1 MSVAHASQT
10 KIGKKAKQH
19 SQRNAPSATDRLD
32 EIFTDA
38 DKKCEAAGFIE
49 PTIESII
56 EFCNDVKQERTKE
69 AATVQ

>member
-1 MSVAHASQT
+1 MSVTYALQRKANIRAVRYSQGNT
-10 KIGKKAKQH
+10 
-19 SQRNAPSATDRLD
+19 PSATDTLD
-32 EIFTDA
+32 VIFADA

-69 AATVQ
+69 AAEV